1 MTRISK
7 DHLRTL
13 KLDSF
18 ILLSNMCRE
27 SHLQAYSQSSRFLL
41 IYFYF
46 SGFASILPHLGKNGT
61 ENAIYFHSGTYF
73 LNRNLILK

>member
-13 KLDSF
+13 QLCSF
-18 ILLSNMCRE
+18 TLLSNMCRE

-46 SGFASILPHLGKNGT
+46 RGLASILSHLGKTGM

-73 LNRNLILK
+73 LNRNSILK